1 MEKTLHKD
9 LYIKD
14 EWFQKESSKIF
25 QNEWFCVARN
35 EDFEVPGDFKL
46 LNIAG
51 ESIFLL
57 LGEDK
62 QIRSFFNLCKH
73 RGCQLLNDND
83 KSQSKGNFKKFI
95 RCPYH
100 SWTYN
105 LDGSLRKAPHLDL
118 NTNNNEYHLNQI
130 MTQSWGGF
138 LFIKMKNNE
147 RSLTDQVNDFEN
159 QFHRYGLEN
168 LKTGS
173 TYSYIIDANW
183 KVILENYNEC
193 YHCAGVHPELC
204 KIVPEFT
211 KKGGTELDW
220 EDGIPQR
227 EGTNTF
233 TFSGTTNRPPIPG
246 LNDLEKERHFGELI
260 YPNLMISLSMDHAAT
275 FIVNPL
281 GPEKTLIDCRILFHQ
296 DAINMSNF
304 NPNDAG
310 EFWDLVNIQDW
321 SICERVQKGMQS
333 MSFEHGFYGP
343 MEDQSKDIRIYIA
356 NQLGIDFE

>member
-35 EDFEVPGDFKL
+35 EDFEAPGDFKL

-73 RGCQLLNDND
+73 RGCQLLDETD
-83 KSQSKGNFKKFI
+83 ESQSKGNFKKFI

-105 LDGSLRKAPHLDL
+105 LDGRLRKAPHLDL

-147 RSLTDQVNDFEN
+147 RSLADQVNDFEN

-204 KIVPEFT
+204 K
-211 KKGGTELDW
+211 
-220 EDGIPQR
+220 
-227 EGTNTF
+227 
-233 TFSGTTNRPPIPG
+233 
-246 LNDLEKERHFGELI
+246 
-260 YPNLMISLSMDHAAT
+260 
-275 FIVNPL
+275 
-281 GPEKTLIDCRILFHQ
+281 
-296 DAINMSNF
+296 
-304 NPNDAG
+304 
-310 EFWDLVNIQDW
+310 
-321 SICERVQKGMQS
+321 
-333 MSFEHGFYGP
+333 
-343 MEDQSKDIRIYIA
+343 
-356 NQLGIDFE
+356 